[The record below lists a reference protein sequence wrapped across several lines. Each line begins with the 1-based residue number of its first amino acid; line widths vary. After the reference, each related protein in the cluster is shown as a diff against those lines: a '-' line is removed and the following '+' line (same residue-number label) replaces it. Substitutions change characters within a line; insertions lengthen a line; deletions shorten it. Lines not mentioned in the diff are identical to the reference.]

1 MGTRRLH
8 AAVRSTA
15 TAAAAALLLTL
26 APARSTDPG
35 TDLSTA
41 TTVLTAG
48 TGARAATA
56 PGDRPTV
63 RGLPTVRGAYR
74 FASHPDFL
82 NQDVGDVTRS
92 PFWRQGMPRGTN
104 SSYEASLD
112 HVIGQMLRH
121 DPQSLLVAGDMVE
134 GAWGQDVTGAGVF
147 GPTKTVDQRRRA
159 VREAA
164 KVYLKQW
171 HQRFATRNLTVWP
184 AIGDHEI
191 GDDPWRPTGNPEQD
205 SWLGFKSRHLWL
217 WKAVATRWLYA
228 DVRAAEAR
236 AGNDLRRT
244 GAVSHPPRGQARH
257 TAYATRLSP
266 HLLLASVD
274 VFRPRPGGGVTVR
287 LDEDQRRWLSG
298 VLRRAKKQ
306 RVPWVVVQG
315 HTPVM
320 GPVRTRF
327 SSDLTY
333 DGSDLLGLMRRHD
346 VDVYLTGEV
355 HDHTVTRRRGLVQVA
370 HGGLFY
376 RGESSYVVG
385 QATRDRLLLETRY
398 LDGRPRF
405 GGGKLWSTEGG
416 NGPMRVTY
424 DRPSRV
430 VGAYVLKRRGA
441 PGAGNRVVTKRGIS
455 GIPFRP

>member
-1 MGTRRLH
+1 MGTRRLR
-8 AAVRSTA
+8 AAARAIGPV
-15 TAAAAALLLTL
+15 AAAALLLTL
-26 APARSTDPG
+26 APATSPTPQQA
-35 TDLSTA
+35 TESIQLTA
-41 TTVLTAG
+41 TTQ
-48 TGARAATA
+48 ARAATN

-63 RGLPTVRGAYR
+63 RGLPDIEGAYR
-74 FASHPDFL
+74 FVSHPDFL

-112 HVIGQMLRH
+112 HVIDQMLRH

-134 GAWGQDVTGAGVF
+134 GAWGQDVLGSGVF
-147 GPTKTVDQRRRA
+147 GPTRTVDQRRRA

-164 KVYLKQW
+164 KVYLQQW
-171 HQRFATRNLTVWP
+171 HRRFATRDLTVWP

-205 SWLGFKSRHLWL
+205 AWLGFKSRHLWL
-217 WKAVATRWLYA
+217 WKEVADRWLYP
-228 DVRAAEAR
+228 DVRAAER
-236 AGNDLRRT
+236 TSGSDLRRT

-266 HLLLASVD
+266 DLLLVSVD
-274 VFRPRPGGGVTVR
+274 VFRPRSGGGVEIR
-287 LDEDQRRWLSG
+287 LDEDQRRWLSTT
-298 VLRRAKKQ
+298 LRRAKEQ

-327 SSDLTY
+327 SSALTY
-333 DGSDLLGLMRRHD
+333 AGSDLLGLMRRHD

-430 VGAYVLKRRGA
+430 VGAYVLERRGA
-441 PGAGNRVVTKRGIS
+441 PGDGNRVTTKRGIS
-455 GIPFRP
+455 GVPFRR

>member
-8 AAVRSTA
+8 AAVRTTA

-26 APARSTDPG
+26 PPSTGTGPSAP
-35 TDLSTA
+35 
-41 TTVLTAG
+41 TTRLALTAG
-48 TGARAATA
+48 TSDRAATA

-63 RGLPTVRGAYR
+63 RGLSRVPGAYR
-74 FASHPDFL
+74 FVSHPDFL

-104 SSYEASLD
+104 ASYEDSLD

-121 DPQSLLVAGDMVE
+121 DPQALLVAGDMVE

-147 GPTKTVDQRRRA
+147 GPTGTVEQRRRA

-171 HQRFATRNLTVWP
+171 HQRFAARGLPVLP
-184 AIGDHEI
+184 ALGDHEV

-205 SWLGFKSRHLWL
+205 AWLAFKSRHLWL
-217 WKAVATRWLYA
+217 WKDVAARWLYA

-236 AGNDLRRT
+236 SGGDLRRV
-244 GAVSHPPRGQARH
+244 GAVSRPPRGQARH
-257 TAYATRLSP
+257 TAYATRLSAD
-266 HLLLASVD
+266 LLLASVD
-274 VFRPRPGGGVTVR
+274 VFGPRPGGGVRIR
-287 LDEDQRRWLSG
+287 LDDDQRRWLSG

-327 SSDLTY
+327 SSGLTY
-333 DGSDLLGLMRRHD
+333 DGSDLLGLLRRHD

-398 LDGRPRF
+398 LDGRPRW
-405 GGGKLWSTEGG
+405 GTGKLWSTEGG
-416 NGPMRVTY
+416 NGPRRVTY

-430 VGAYVLKRRGA
+430 VGAYVLERRGA
-441 PGAGNRVVTKRGIS
+441 PGDGNRVTTKRGIS
-455 GIPFRP
+455 GIPYRP

>member
-1 MGTRRLH
+1 MGSRRLR
-8 AAVRSTA
+8 AAVRTTA
-15 TAAAAALLLTL
+15 TAATAALLLTL
-26 APARSTDPG
+26 APGHQST
-35 TDLSTA
+35 TIQIALA
-41 TTVLTAG
+41 AE
-48 TGARAATA
+48 TGQRAAA
-56 PGDRPTV
+56 DPGDRPTV
-63 RGLPTVRGAYR
+63 RGLPRIDGAYR
-74 FASHPDFL
+74 FVSHPDFL
-82 NQDVGDVTRS
+82 NQDVGDVRSS
-92 PFWRQGMPRGTN
+92 PFWRRGMPTSTN
-104 SSYEASLD
+104 DSYEASLD

-147 GPTKTVDQRRRA
+147 GPTRTVDQRRRA

-171 HQRFATRNLTVWP
+171 HARFAERGLPVYP

-191 GDDPWRPTGNPEQD
+191 GDDPWRPTGNPDQD
-205 SWLGFKSRHLWL
+205 AWLRFKSKHLWL
-217 WKAVATRWLYA
+217 WKGVASRWPYP
-228 DVRAAEAR
+228 DVRAAAAR
-236 AGNDLRRT
+236 AGSDLRTT

-266 HLLLASVD
+266 DLLLVSVD
-274 VFRPRPGGGVTVR
+274 VFRPRPGGGVTVL
-287 LDEDQRRWLSG
+287 LDEDQRRWLSTT
-298 VLRRAKKQ
+298 LRRAKKQ

-327 SSDLTY
+327 SSALTY
-333 DGSDLLGLMRRHD
+333 GGSDLLGLMRRHD

-416 NGPMRVTY
+416 NGPVRVTY

-430 VGAYVLKRRGA
+430 VGAYVLERRGGPA
-441 PGAGNRVVTKRGIS
+441 DGNRVATKRGIS
-455 GIPFRP
+455 GIPFRG

>member
-1 MGTRRLH
+1 MGTRRLR
-8 AAVRSTA
+8 AAARA
-15 TAAAAALLLTL
+15 TGPVAAAALLLTL
-26 APARSTDPG
+26 APVTEPTEQTAPQTIPV
-35 TDLSTA
+35 A
-41 TTVLTAG
+41 TTQ
-48 TGARAATA
+48 ARAAA
-56 PGDRPTV
+56 SPGDRPTIG
-63 RGLPTVRGAYR
+63 GLPRIAGAYR
-74 FASHPDFL
+74 FVSHPDFL
-82 NQDVGDVTRS
+82 NQDVGDVRSS
-92 PFWRQGMPRGTN
+92 PFWRRGMPNSTN
-104 SSYEASLD
+104 DSYEASLD
-112 HVIGQMLRH
+112 HVIDQMLEH
-121 DPQSLLVAGDMVE
+121 DPEALLVAGDMVE

-147 GPTKTVDQRRRA
+147 GPTSTVDQRRRA

-164 KVYLKQW
+164 KVYLQQW
-171 HQRFATRNLTVWP
+171 HARFAERGLPVLP
-184 AIGDHEI
+184 AIGDHEV
-191 GDDPWRPTGNPEQD
+191 GDDPWRPTGNPDQD
-205 SWLGFKSRHLWL
+205 AWLRFKSKHLWL
-217 WKAVATRWLYA
+217 WKDVATRWLYP
-228 DVRAAEAR
+228 DVRAAER
-236 AGNDLRRT
+236 THGTDLRRT

-266 HLLLASVD
+266 HLLLVSVD
-274 VFRPRPGGGVTVR
+274 VFRPRSGGGVTVR

-327 SSDLTY
+327 SSALTY

-430 VGAYVLKRRGA
+430 VGAYVLERRGA
-441 PGAGNRVVTKRGIS
+441 PGEGNRVTTKRGIS
-455 GIPFRP
+455 GIPFRR

>member
-1 MGTRRLH
+1 MGTRQPR
-8 AAVRSTA
+8 AAVCTTA

-26 APARSTDPG
+26 APGHQGP
-35 TDLSTA
+35 TA
-41 TTVLTAG
+41 QIALAAETSE
-48 TGARAATA
+48 RAAA
-56 PGDRPTV
+56 DPGDRPTV
-63 RGLPTVRGAYR
+63 RGLPRIDGAYR
-74 FASHPDFL
+74 FVSHPDFL

-92 PFWRQGMPRGTN
+92 PFWRKGMPRGTN
-104 SSYEASLD
+104 SSYEAPLD

-121 DPQSLLVAGDMVE
+121 EPQSLLVAGDMVE
-134 GAWGQDVTGAGVF
+134 GAWGQDVLGSGVF
-147 GPTKTVDQRRRA
+147 GPTNTVDQRRRA

-191 GDDPWRPTGNPEQD
+191 GDDPWRPTGNPDQD
-205 SWLGFKSRHLWL
+205 AWLRFKSRHLWL
-217 WKAVATRWLYA
+217 WKDVATRWLYP
-228 DVRAAEAR
+228 DVRAAER
-236 AGNDLRRT
+236 NNGSDLRRT

-266 HLLLASVD
+266 DLLLVSVD
-274 VFRPRPGGGVTVR
+274 VFRPRSGGGVTVR
-287 LDEDQRRWLSG
+287 LDEDQRRWLSTT
-298 VLRRAKKQ
+298 LRRAKKQ

-327 SSDLTY
+327 SSALTY

-416 NGPMRVTY
+416 NGPMRVSY
-424 DRPSRV
+424 DSPSRV
-430 VGAYVLKRRGA
+430 VGAYVLERRGA
-441 PGAGNRVVTKRGIS
+441 PGEGNRVTTKRGIS